1 MPTYKYAPVQDSESG
16 AGASE
21 SSGIGAKSF
30 DGDSF
35 AKKRDMCVGL

>member
-16 AGASE
+16 VGASE

-30 DGDSF
+30 DGDPF